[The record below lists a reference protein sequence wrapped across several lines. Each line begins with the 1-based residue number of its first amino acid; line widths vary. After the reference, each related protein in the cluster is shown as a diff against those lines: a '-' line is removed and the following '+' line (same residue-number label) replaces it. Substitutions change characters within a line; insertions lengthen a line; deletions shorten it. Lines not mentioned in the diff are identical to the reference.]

1 VYKRKLAWR
10 ELAVAA
16 VVFLG
21 IALVFQAEQD
31 QTLGILL
38 GLASSLLAAVF
49 STLNGVMVRQHDPI
63 NLSAVELLSASLGMG
78 LWLAVQQQ
86 FDATLFS
93 LSSADWL
100 WIGLLAVVATSF
112 AFMVS
117 IQVLKDLTPF
127 ESAMA
132 INLEPIYAIV
142 LAYFLFGER
151 FSPGFYVG
159 ATLVIGAVF
168 LDTLLRARKPKT
180 ATKPLDLP

>member
-1 VYKRKLAWR
+1 M
-10 ELAVAA
+10 
-16 VVFLG
+16 
-21 IALVFQAEQD
+21 
-31 QTLGILL
+31 
-38 GLASSLLAAVF
+38 
-49 STLNGVMVRQHDPI
+49 GV
-63 NLSAVELLSASLGMG
+63 
-78 LWLAVQQQ
+78 WLTVQQQ

-168 LDTLLRARKPKT
+168 LDTLIRARKPKT
-180 ATKPLDLP
+180 ATTPLDRL